1 MSSPGDALWDTYA
14 GAHITCEVHGRT
26 CRLRGPEVDPL
37 PTDPVFVLTAWNP
50 GGLDRGQAE
59 NDEAERMLEAELAS
73 ADALFWP
80 ALGRSPDDSWAE
92 PGVAVA
98 GCDRGAACAL
108 GERYGQLAVYE
119 LTDAVVRVVRCADA
133 VVVRERP
140 RAG

>member
-1 MSSPGDALWDTYA
+1 MSSDDKIWDTYA
-14 GAHITCEVHGRT
+14 GAHITCDVHGRT

-37 PTDPVFVLTAWNP
+37 PADPLFVLTGWNP
-50 GGLDRGQAE
+50 GGIDRGRAE

-73 ADALFWP
+73 ADASYWP
-80 ALGRSPDDSWAE
+80 ALGRSPDDSWSE

-98 GCDRGAACAL
+98 DLDRDGACAL

-119 LTDAVVRVVRCADA
+119 LTDDVVRVVRCVDRA
-133 VVVRERP
+133 VIREVP